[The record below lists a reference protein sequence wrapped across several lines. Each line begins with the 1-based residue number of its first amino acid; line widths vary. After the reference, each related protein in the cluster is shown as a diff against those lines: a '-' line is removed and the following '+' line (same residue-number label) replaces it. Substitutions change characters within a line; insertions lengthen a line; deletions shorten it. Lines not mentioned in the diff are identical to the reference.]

1 MTNILQRCWGVNAVE
16 PQDSFEECSIEDRQM
31 RSIFDLPERV
41 QPNWNKIIREYG
53 MDDCS
58 GEYYTNSFTKG
69 LEEREKKMVQITKA
83 EVGGTPFLNKKI
95 VQEKGVKKVKI
106 TTEPKMVDTEY
117 EGKKSTRLECVCSTQ
132 VDDPKDVTWQMNPT
146 TQNHL
151 IEKFGTETKNWVGK
165 EIEIAVKQA
174 GSASPGV
181 YPKDCSLEKV
191 LS

>member
-1 MTNILQRCWGVNAVE
+1 MK
-16 PQDSFEECSIEDRQM
+16 
-31 RSIFDLPERV
+31 SIFEPPVIPSPPDWE
-41 QPNWNKIIREYG
+41 KIIRYHG

-58 GEYYTNSFTKG
+58 GEYYPEDYSNSLTEKG
-69 LEEREKKMVQITKA
+69 LQERERKMVQITKA

-132 VDDPKDVTWQMNPT
+132 VDDPKEVTWQMNPT

-151 IEKFGTETKNWVGK
+151 IEKFGTETKAWIGK